1 MEYQVPTKPKERFI
15 VVALSNY
22 EVTNP
27 VSFNAS
33 NSKKKDESHLI
44 MDLAFLSNDYSP
56 DKFTH
61 FFNRFNKFL
70 NEFNKNN
77 AMR

>member
-1 MEYQVPTKPKERFI
+1 MEYQVPIKPKERFTF
-15 VVALSNY
+15 VAISNY
-22 EVTNP
+22 GITNP
-27 VSFNAS
+27 VSFNRKNLS
-33 NSKKKDESHLI
+33 EKEESHLI

-61 FFNRFNKFL
+61 FFDEFNKFL
-70 NEFNKNN
+70 DEFNKNN